1 MCNYFLRKFYSTTS
15 PVVSKVMLKNEYLRK
30 DIIKIFFHFF
40 KFMLNIHKTIH
51 ILRLRNEQ
59 FK

>member
-1 MCNYFLRKFYSTTS
+1 MCNYFVRKFNSTTS
-15 PVVSKVMLKNEYLRK
+15 PVVSKIMLKNEYLRK
-30 DIIKIFFHFF
+30 DIKIFFHYF

-51 ILRLRNEQ
+51 ILRLRNKQ